1 VKCPFCGHDETA
13 VVDTRLS
20 DEGDIVRR
28 RRKCNVCDKRFT
40 TYERAEI
47 RLPQVVK
54 KNGSRTELSRD
65 KLRASLELALRKRP
79 VSTELVD
86 AAIAEIEEKLLSA
99 GLREISSQ
107 QVGELVMAELKK
119 LDKVAYI
126 RFASVYKSFQDAED
140 FRDALKDLEKT
151 PAPGV
156 DDLFK

>member
-1 VKCPFCGHDETA
+1 MKCPFCGHDETA

-40 TYERAEI
+40 TYEKAEI
-47 RLPQVVK
+47 HLPQVVK
-54 KNGSRTELSRD
+54 KNGSRTEFSRD
-65 KLRASLELALRKRP
+65 KLRASFELALRKRP

-126 RFASVYKSFQDAED
+126 RFASVYRNFEDVDAFSKAIREVS
-140 FRDALKDLEKT
+140 
-151 PAPGV
+151 PAPSR
-156 DDLFK
+156 KK